1 MLGGCSKKEAV
12 MGAAERAAYYSAAA
26 RRFALDAKMF
36 RCRAAVHVENK
47 DDIAFWSAIL
57 KHFRPNDKFHFLA
70 GSRNEFGR
78 ETFGVTQCLKYFDY
92 LNPNFFICIDSD
104 YRYLLRTR
112 EMDVEHFV
120 LQTYTYSFENHHC
133 FAEGLDDVCSRATHM
148 KNRVFD
154 FQRFLKTFSNILY
167 DLFVWHLY
175 FQNADPVLFSQ
186 AEFDSYL
193 CLANS
198 KRRPLIS
205 EHGEPVLEEW
215 RMRVEKKT
223 EALGCKYPNADL
235 DVVKERYCEL
245 GLTPD
250 NVYLFVRGHN
260 LYDLVLLLCK
270 EVCKL
275 MLRKARKGQMVSR
288 EMMKEVYRGRYNVD
302 YELRQNIKYGAYLPI
317 CKIEEDVINLLGKD

>member
-1 MLGGCSKKEAV
+1 MLGGCSKKEGIDKTAY
-12 MGAAERAAYYSAAA
+12 RTAYYSAAA
-26 RRFALDAKMF
+26 RRFALDARMF

-47 DDIAFWSAIL
+47 DDIAFWGAVL
-57 KHFRPNDKFHFLA
+57 KHFRPGDKFHFLA

-78 ETFGVTQCLKYFDY
+78 ETYGVTQCLKYFDY

-104 YRYLLRTR
+104 YRYLLRER
-112 EMDVEHFV
+112 MINVEHYV

-148 KNRVFD
+148 KNTVFD
-154 FQRFLKTFSNILY
+154 FRRFLKMFSNILY

-175 FQNADPVLFSQ
+175 FQNADPSLFSQ

-193 CLANS
+193 CLSNS
-198 KRRPLIS
+198 KKRPLIT

-215 RMRVEKKT
+215 KIRIEKKV
-223 EALGCKYPNADL
+223 EALGRKYSNADL
-235 DVVKERYCEL
+235 DIVKERYREL

-275 MLRKARKGQMVSR
+275 LLRKARKRQNAHS
-288 EMMKEVYRGRYNVD
+288 EMMKEVYRGRYSVD

-317 CKIEEDVINLLGKD
+317 CKIEEDVINLLGKN